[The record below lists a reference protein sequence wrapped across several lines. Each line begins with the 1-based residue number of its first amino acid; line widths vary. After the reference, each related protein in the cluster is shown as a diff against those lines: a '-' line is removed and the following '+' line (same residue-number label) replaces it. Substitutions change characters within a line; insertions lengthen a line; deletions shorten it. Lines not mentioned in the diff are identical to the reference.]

1 MELNIKVWKPIP
13 KLKSQQRQFLMVND
27 QWLIDNAELL
37 RNGGFEIDE
46 TVYNEIVEETKTII
60 QENIKIEL
68 EKEALI
74 ELTQIDSVEESQ
86 EPLFEFDK
94 KEEKELKPKKSKK

>member
-27 QWLIDNAELL
+27 QWLIDNSELV
-37 RNGGFEIDE
+37 RNGVFEIDE
-46 TVYNEIVEETKTII
+46 TFEP
-60 QENIKIEL
+60 KIEPVKEV
-68 EKEALI
+68 EKEKEIFPGHNESDSI
-74 ELTQIDSVEESQ
+74 EEGQ

>member
-13 KLKSQQRQFLMVND
+13 KLKSQQRQFLMVNN

-46 TVYNEIVEETKTII
+46 EIYNEIVEETKTII

-68 EKEALI
+68 EKEAWI
-74 ELTQIDSVEESQ
+74 ELKESDIFEESP

-94 KEEKELKPKKSKK
+94 QEEKELKPKKLKK

>member
-46 TVYNEIVEETKTII
+46 EVYNEIVEETKTII

-68 EKEALI
+68 EKEAL
-74 ELTQIDSVEESQ
+74 LKQMDSIKESP

-94 KEEKELKPKKSKK
+94 EKELKPKKSKK

>member
-27 QWLIDNAELL
+27 QWLIDNAELV

-46 TVYNEIVEETKTII
+46 TFEP
-60 QENIKIEL
+60 KIEPV
-68 EKEALI
+68 KEVENEAWI
-74 ELTQIDSVEESQ
+74 ELKESDIFEESQ

>member
-1 MELNIKVWKPIP
+1 MKLNIKVWKPIP

-46 TVYNEIVEETKTII
+46 TFEP
-60 QENIKIEL
+60 KIEAVKET
-68 EKEALI
+68 EKEAL
-74 ELTQIDSVEESQ
+74 VESLLEEFKQVQ

-94 KEEKELKPKKSKK
+94 PKEEKVLKPKTSKK

>member
-13 KLKSQQRQFLMVND
+13 KLKSQQRQFVMVND
-27 QWLIDNAELL
+27 QWLIDNADLV

-46 TVYNEIVEETKTII
+46 TFEQNIEPVKEVEIQKEIFPGHNES
-60 QENIKIEL
+60 
-68 EKEALI
+68 
-74 ELTQIDSVEESQ
+74 DSIEESQ

-94 KEEKELKPKKSKK
+94 SKEEKVLKPKTSKK